1 LEIEIEA
8 PQKLRMDK
16 LVKRI
21 LKDKAYLTN

>member
-8 PQKLRMDK
+8 PQKLRMGK